1 MDNIKSK
8 EPEVNADVNK
18 LKRKIV
24 DLENL
29 LKKSETARKQMQKDF
44 DRNINE
50 MYELQKI
57 LDEIKR
63 SPLASDFSPHKKKT
77 EEEEISTPPF
87 RFLPTNEQLA
97 VENRILHDIVT
108 KIKEDLELAA
118 EEGSQA
124 D

>member
-8 EPEVNADVNK
+8 EPEVNEDVNR
-18 LKRKIV
+18 LKRKII

-29 LKKSETARKQMQKDF
+29 LKKSEIARKQIQKDF

-50 MYELQKI
+50 MFELQKI

-63 SPLASDFSPHKKKT
+63 SPLTSDFSPHKKKF
-77 EEEEISTPPF
+77 EEDNISSPHF